1 MIFIIYRKILS
12 SSGDTL
18 SLKQLGTV
26 KVRTTSTGSGVSL
39 NTINSSVGVTV
50 KLSEYDGGSIGSVSG
65 FTYVVENTSETYRLT
80 FNSTGSKFS
89 QMMQLGVDNFTWRYQ
104 VVLNYLYR

>member
-1 MIFIIYRKILS
+1 MP

-18 SLKQLGTV
+18 SLKQLGTA
-26 KVRTTSTGSGVSL
+26 VRTTSTGSGVSL
-39 NTINSSVGVTV
+39 NTINSSAGATV

-89 QMMQLGVDNFTWRYQ
+89 QIATKAADFQCR
-104 VVLNYLYR
+104 